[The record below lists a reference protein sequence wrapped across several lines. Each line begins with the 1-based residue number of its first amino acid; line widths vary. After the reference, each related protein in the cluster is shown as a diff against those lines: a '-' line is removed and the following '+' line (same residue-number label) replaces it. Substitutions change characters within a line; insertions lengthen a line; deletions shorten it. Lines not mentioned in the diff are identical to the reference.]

1 MLNLKFDMKIGY
13 FIKNDALRTDARVK
27 ALLARLEAS
36 GLEVSEVGPA
46 AGMAPGMQMLL
57 SIGGDGTFLDA
68 TRLAAGAG
76 VPVLGVNMGRMGFL
90 SETGAEDIASLLL
103 SGRYCVEERAMI
115 EVKLRNA
122 VGAPFLPDSPFWPY
136 ALNEVSVMRCG
147 GAMLGIDV
155 TVGCEKLPTYWA
167 DGLLVSTSTGST
179 AYSLSVGGP
188 ICLPDTEILII
199 APVSPHNLN
208 VRPLIV
214 PLHTEI
220 GISLQARSGSVM
232 FTMDNSVHTIPSDTQ
247 IRLGAAPLKAK
258 RVNAGKTNFIGALKS
273 RLLWGGDI
281 RNSGEQR

>member
-1 MLNLKFDMKIGY
+1 MKIGY
-13 FIKNDALRTDARVK
+13 FIKNEALRTDARVE
-27 ALLARLEAS
+27 ALLSRLKAS
-36 GLEVSEVGPA
+36 GIGLVEVRSADGLQPE
-46 AGMAPGMQMLL
+46 MQMLL

-68 TRLAAGAG
+68 TRIAAGAG
-76 VPVLGVNMGRMGFL
+76 VPVLGVTMGRMGFL
-90 SETGAEDIASLLL
+90 SETGADDIAALLL
-103 SGRYCVEERAMI
+103 SGKYCVEERAML
-115 EVKLRNA
+115 EVSFRDE
-122 VGAPFLPDSPFWPY
+122 GDTPFLPETPFWPY
-136 ALNEVSVMRCG
+136 ALNDMSVTRCG

-188 ICLPDTEILII
+188 ICLPDTEILIVS
-199 APVSPHNLN
+199 PVSPHNLN

-220 GISLQARSGSVM
+220 GISLQARSGNVM
-232 FTMDNSVHTIPSDTQ
+232 FTMDNKSYMLPSGTR
-247 IRLGAAPLKAK
+247 IRLGAAPLRAK
-258 RVNAGKTNFIGALKS
+258 RVNAGKTDFIGALKS